1 MQAEEV
7 RSRFGRCPY
16 CRAMIYQDLTAI
28 IFYCSKCRTPIR
40 GKNPQPADETE
51 YSLAQLEILSA
62 DTASVFS
69 DDVEPPPPP
78 NPRSAWSVVADDDDG
93 RPPPASWSTTGR
105 TFLPNRHDTGAVSSS
120 SSPYR
125 EFGSVREGQRTSRA
139 VNPGLNRDNQ
149 TKLPWSGS
157 PLRSRVTELRPSSR
171 RTRRSGSGDA
181 GSCTDGSDS
190 DAPGTAP
197 ATASSY
203 RRRRASP
210 LSSQELEVASVLSGL
225 ETISIE
231 RSPLCD
237 PAFQKD
243 LLLALDNLRR
253 LIAAVDHPRS
263 IDGQWQQAAMPPR
276 LTASCNGA
284 ATAAGDRTITR
295 RSSRLMRRLESQLTR
310 ALPVERHHRRDASA
324 SSATSSSSST
334 ASNSRR
340 GGGGVRARAHH
351 CRPLMGGTPFVVCE
365 ECSEVLQLPAALP
378 VGRACRLKCGGCGGA
393 FELTL
398 PASGSSSTDRPNR
411 IFSAPQAA
419 VGNGE
424 EAEENAQI
432 AWSNLSGEQPRPA
445 GPLHR
450 VLGYS
455 SVSSVLRSRRYG
467 EHD

>member
-16 CRAMIYQDLTAI
+16 CRAMIYQDLTAV

-40 GKNPQPADETE
+40 GKNPRPADETE

-78 NPRSAWSVVADDDDG
+78 NPRSAWSVADEDYG
-93 RPPPASWSTTGR
+93 RPPPASRSTTGR
-105 TFLPNRHDTGAVSSS
+105 IFAQDTGAASSS

-125 EFGSVREGQRTSRA
+125 EFASVREAPRSNRA
-139 VNPGLNRDNQ
+139 VNSGLNRDNQ
-149 TKLPWSGS
+149 TELPW
-157 PLRSRVTELRPSSR
+157 PMRSRVTDLRPSSR
-171 RTRRSGSGDA
+171 RTRRSSSDDA
-181 GSCTDGSDS
+181 GSCTDGSDF
-190 DAPGTAP
+190 DAAAP
-197 ATASSY
+197 ATTSY

-231 RSPLCD
+231 RSPLSD

-243 LLLALDNLRR
+243 LLHALDNLRR

-263 IDGQWQQAAMPPR
+263 IDGHWQQVAMPPR
-276 LTASCNGA
+276 LTASCNA
-284 ATAAGDRTITR
+284 SAAAGSGNGERTITR

-310 ALPVERHHRRDASA
+310 AALPVERHHRRDASSLSA
-324 SSATSSSSST
+324 SASSSST
-334 ASNSRR
+334 ASSSRR

-378 VGRACRLKCGGCGGA
+378 VGRVSRLKCGGCGGA

-411 IFSAPQAA
+411 IFSAPQPA
-419 VGNGE
+419 VGGGE
-424 EAEENAQI
+424 EAEENAQL

-467 EHD
+467 EHE